1 MDSPSRCAA
10 VDAPLSGGAS
20 TWTRPAQSRAGAHGS
35 VRARSRGGARRT
47 RTGWSTLARSSR
59 GTRSSLV
66 GSDLDKAGRPARS
79 EASDVAAAAE
89 SRCDFGFS
97 PRSGASQCAS
107 ASLEYKPI
115 VAYIGR
121 LDNQKGVHLI
131 DHAIFYALA
140 PGRGV
145 HVARFQSG
153 PGRSMATMAS
163 QALPQRPPRRPP
175 GTAVQSRA
183 RAFGLCGADLLVM
196 PSMFEPCGLTQL
208 AALKY
213 GTVPIV
219 RVQRAGGHRRRPRLL
234 PCSS

>member
-35 VRARSRGGARRT
+35 VRARSRDGARRT

-140 PGRGV
+140 QGAEFMLLGSSPAPGDQWPRWHLKHYLNDHPDV
-145 HVARFQSG
+145 HLELQFSPELAHLVYA
-153 PGRSMATMAS
+153 
-163 QALPQRPPRRPP
+163 
-175 GTAVQSRA
+175 
-183 RAFGLCGADLLVM
+183 GAD
-196 PSMFEPCGLTQL
+196 CW
-208 AALKY
+208 
-213 GTVPIV
+213 
-219 RVQRAGGHRRRPRLL
+219 
-234 PCSS
+234 